1 MAIKGFAPKII
12 PEINSPSKVYDLFRG
27 LGYPEDMVLD
37 PTYKRK
43 VKEFDFSKEEQEKVK
58 EIYTV
63 FNYAGKLQIFL
74 IETTTISPSFVRYL
88 TKRLSE
94 RYEKFLLILTTNYRE
109 YAFVFPKFESVGEGK
124 HRLKLTILNLD
135 RESPYH
141 SDLLIISSLAIG
153 GEEGPRDIWKIWQ
166 DAFSRKKVTDRFFED
181 YKTVFL
187 KLKAGPRHLLHTN
200 D

>member
-1 MAIKGFAPKII
+1 MDIKGFVDKII

-27 LGYPEDMVLD
+27 LGYPEDKVLD

-63 FNYAGKLQIFL
+63 FNYDGKLQIFL

-109 YAFVFPKFESVGEGK
+109 YGFVFPKFESLGEGK

-135 RESPYH
+135 GLVKSH
-141 SDLLIISSLAIG
+141 FLITI
-153 GEEGPRDIWKIWQ
+153 
-166 DAFSRKKVTDRFFED
+166 
-181 YKTVFL
+181 
-187 KLKAGPRHLLHTN
+187 
-200 D
+200 